1 MRQGTRSSRKRRGG
15 RRGAKAPTVA
25 RLAEQKLIESRVHPL
40 WCEEYGP
47 DGEIVRVAEWAPMPR
62 PKPMILRISCT
73 DYAPKKTDWR
83 ERGVVPPGGIHPWD
97 EEAARLRW
105 GDRLGPDVED
115 TMLTLARF
123 AGGGAAQL
131 ACSWAYSG
139 GLEIRFELVG
149 SLGTAIADLGRG
161 LARVEAHDD
170 FLQGADA
177 MGPIVDEFAHGWS
190 LRREAN
196 PLPHEVYQGEEG
208 RDSLLFRGW
217 KIRRG

>member
-105 GDRLGPDVED
+105 G
-115 TMLTLARF
+115 LAGQGSRTPPA
-123 AGGGAAQL
+123 AGRREGSRVRPGG
-131 ACSWAYSG
+131 SP
-139 GLEIRFELVG
+139 
-149 SLGTAIADLGRG
+149 
-161 LARVEAHDD
+161 RVEETRTA
-170 FLQGADA
+170 
-177 MGPIVDEFAHGWS
+177 
-190 LRREAN
+190 
-196 PLPHEVYQGEEG
+196 EG
-208 RDSLLFRGW
+208 RE
-217 KIRRG
+217 